1 MKISWS
7 QLHHL
12 PVRTESGQK
21 IGIVEGVT
29 IDIDAHSVHQYEVK
43 PAKVLAALFSR
54 TLLIASAQVVSINEK
69 LMIVKDSV
77 AGATQRMG
85 SEKTR
90 LAMAGTDSE
99 VAMSER
105 E

>member
-12 PVRTESGQK
+12 PVQTESGQK
-21 IGIVEGVT
+21 VGIIEGVT
-29 IDIDAHSVHQYEVK
+29 IDIDAHAVTHYEIK

-54 TLLIASAQVVSINEK
+54 TLLISPAQVVSISAE

-77 AGATQRMG
+77 AAATQKTG

-90 LAMAGTDSE
+90 LAMATADGD
-99 VAMSER
+99 AKMSER

>member
-1 MKISWS
+1 MNISWS

-12 PVRTESGQK
+12 PVQTESGQK

-29 IDIDAHSVHQYEVK
+29 IDIEAHTVVKYEVK
-43 PAKVLAALFSR
+43 PAKMLAALFSR
-54 TLLIASAQVVSINEK
+54 TLLISPAQVLSINSK

-77 AGATQRMG
+77 AAATQRTG

-90 LAMAGTDSE
+90 LAMAGAEPDVT
-99 VAMSER
+99 MSER

>member
-1 MKISWS
+1 MKIAWS

-12 PVRTESGQK
+12 PVQTESGQK

-29 IDIDAHSVHQYEVK
+29 IEIDAHTVVQYEVK

-54 TLLIASAQVVSINEK
+54 TLLISTAQVVSINEK

-77 AGATQRMG
+77 AAATQRTG

-90 LAMAGTDSE
+90 LAMAGADTD
-99 VAMSER
+99 VTMSER